1 MREAAPGITWRH
13 EDDLVR
19 KLRLIKSP
27 AECQVIREAGELAS
41 GAMTRMMEA
50 LIAGRTEREAA
61 IR

>member
-1 MREAAPGITWRH
+1 LREAAPGITWRH